1 MSVQSPWKDMPSRAH
16 VRLAPIVTF
25 ANIYA
30 RDREDNVFLWQRSVA
45 VCKKGR
51 KWYWYTKLPKGAQ
64 FIALSRK
71 RDGKFFLSSHASET
85 PAGWV
90 NHWSR

>member
-1 MSVQSPWKDMPSRAH
+1 MSVQSPFKDMPSRAH

-25 ANIYA
+25 ATIHA
-30 RDREDNVFLWQRSVA
+30 RRRDDSVFVWQRNVA
-45 VCKKGR
+45 ICKKGR
-51 KWYWYTKLPKGAQ
+51 KWFWYIKAKTGAQ